1 MTIILEDRKF
11 IWESNEIKEFRK
23 MWKQGDS
30 VNNMARRFNCKNI
43 DIAMLVLDQAESK
56 LIHPRPTG
64 LIGGKHDN
72 SKSKTN

>member
-11 IWESNEIKEFRK
+11 IWENNEIKEFRK

-43 DIAMLVLDQAESK
+43 DIAMLVLDQAERK
-56 LIHPRPTG
+56 LIHPRSTG
-64 LIGGKHDN
+64 LIGGRI
-72 SKSKTN
+72 